1 MYVVYIRFITVKKQK
16 TLARATSKNASASAA
31 RARAVVAN
39 PPSSPVVVV
48 LTRIVSAAGTV
59 APPLDSLAL
68 VRRVRRVQRLH
79 VG

>member
-1 MYVVYIRFITVKKQK
+1 MPLPLVSIVPIASTALL
-16 TLARATSKNASASAA
+16 LARFLRFLLVLGRRATLL
-31 RARAVVAN
+31 
-39 PPSSPVVVV
+39 PSSPVVVV
-48 LTRIVSAAGTV
+48 VVVVIRIVSAAGTV

>member
-1 MYVVYIRFITVKKQK
+1 MPLPLVSIVPIASTALL
-16 TLARATSKNASASAA
+16 LARFLRFLLVLRRRATLL
-31 RARAVVAN
+31 
-39 PPSSPVVVV
+39 PSSPVVVV
-48 LTRIVSAAGTV
+48 VVVIRIVSAAGTV

>member
-1 MYVVYIRFITVKKQK
+1 MPLPLVSLVPIASTALL
-16 TLARATSKNASASAA
+16 LARFLRFLLVLRRRATLL
-31 RARAVVAN
+31 
-39 PPSSPVVVV
+39 PSSPVVVV
-48 LTRIVSAAGTV
+48 LTRSVSAAGTV

>member
-1 MYVVYIRFITVKKQK
+1 MPLPLVSLVPIASTALL
-16 TLARATSKNASASAA
+16 LARFLRFLLVLRRRATLL
-31 RARAVVAN
+31 
-39 PPSSPVVVV
+39 PSSPVVVV